1 MEEKI
6 MTILNEMA
14 EYLNVS
20 QMKKLQ
26 EVILKVFSEKEA
38 EKSEINNNEYLK
50 MFLDAKRIEGCSDRL
65 LQQDD
70 HAYDRN
76 NSISCEESYH
86 REYAGISFRLSEN

>member
-50 MFLDAKRIEGCSDRL
+50 MFLDAKRGL
-65 LQQDD
+65 
-70 HAYDRN
+70 
-76 NSISCEESYH
+76 
-86 REYAGISFRLSEN
+86 FR